1 MPAATLD
8 DLRRARRVLFHGV
21 TGAGKST
28 AAVRLGAVLDLPVT
42 LVDEE
47 LGWLPGWV
55 NRTPE
60 AQVALAEPILAGER
74 WVLDS
79 AYSFYR
85 EAAVARADVVVGLD
99 YSRAAT
105 FARLLRRTVRRAATA
120 EPVCNGNTETWGRA
134 LGPESILRWH
144 AQTFEAKRAWIRAR
158 EADDAGTPVLR
169 LTHPR
174 QWERTLAALAAGR

>member
-8 DLRRARRVLFHGV
+8 DLRRAGRVLFHGV

-55 NRTPE
+55 SRTPE

-79 AYSFYR
+79 AYRFYR

-120 EPVCNGNTETWGRA
+120 EPVCNGNTRRGAGPWGRSRSCA
-134 LGPESILRWH
+134 GMRRRSRPSAPGSGP
-144 AQTFEAKRAWIRAR
+144 AR
-158 EADDAGTPVLR
+158 RTTPA
-169 LTHPR
+169 PR
-174 QWERTLAALAAGR
+174 CCA

>member
-28 AAVRLGAVLDLPVT
+28 AAVRLGTVLDLPVT

-55 NRTPE
+55 SRPE
-60 AQVALAEPILAGER
+60 EEQIALVRPILARER

-79 AYSFYR
+79 AYSCYR
-85 EAAVARADVVVGLD
+85 EAAVMRADVVVGLD
-99 YSRAAT
+99 YSRPFT
-105 FARLLRRTVRRAATA
+105 FARLLRRTARRAATA
-120 EPVCNGNTETWGRA
+120 EPVCNGNTETWDRAWGR
-134 LGPESILRWH
+134 GSILRWH
-144 AQTFEAKRAWIRAR
+144 AQSFDRKRAWIRAR

-169 LTHPR
+169 LTSPR
-174 QWERTLAALAAGR
+174 QWERTLAALAPGR